1 MYNNTVKNV
10 RDVFEIP
17 PLLSCEFGKEV
28 QEKFNNSKKAQCPP
42 HLVIRILLTLN
53 LCAVNQNHPFKYLV
67 DDDDDDGI
75 YTLETFSIVKNDKLQ
90 YN

>member
-1 MYNNTVKNV
+1 MAK
-10 RDVFEIP
+10 
-17 PLLSCEFGKEV
+17 
-28 QEKFNNSKKAQCPP
+28 CPP
-42 HLVIRILLTLN
+42 HLVIHILLTLN

-67 DDDDDDGI
+67 DDDDGI